1 MKLFL
6 AVVVVAGVSILA
18 GCAASTADGTGSS
31 PDPKS
36 CEAQT
41 SADGVTE
48 SPAGCEAEPAKSPP
62 PVAVVVEKVGVL
74 VVANDL
80 GPDNVQK

>member
-6 AVVVVAGVSILA
+6 AVLVLAISGVTALA
-18 GCAASTADGTGSS
+18 GCAASTAEGTSS
-31 PDPKS
+31 PPDPKS

-41 SADGVTE
+41 SADGVTAT
-48 SPAGCEAEPAKSPP
+48 PAGCETEPAPAP
-62 PVAVVVEKVGVL
+62 ATVVEKVGVRP
-74 VVANDL
+74 ASNDL